1 LKDHIPFF
9 FTLLCGCAF
18 IFYLEALQQINLIMR
33 FNLIIILSVLFTMGA
48 FNLSAQQRTKPLGF
62 EVAAGLQTYYA
73 PFLKAELKGTQ
84 PVFMAGVQQPLNVRN
99 TIGLTL
105 RLGYNRHI
113 QQGDALFTQL
123 LFNYTPLVAK
133 KIELGI
139 GAGVG
144 YQLSF
149 YPSKPLKWNG
159 TEWVEGKATKAVIQF
174 PAQVSIGYR
183 GIETAKGR
191 FTPYVSYQLNALFK
205 YTPDLTPLPSSLFL
219 VGVKYSAKK

>member
-1 LKDHIPFF
+1 MVTSLII
-9 FTLLCGCAF
+9 TLICGCKSV
-18 IFYLEALQQINLIMR
+18 FYLEALQQINLIMK
-33 FNLIIILSVLFTMGA
+33 FNLIIILSFLFTIGA
-48 FNLSAQQRTKPLGF
+48 SSLSAQQHAKPLGY
-62 EVAAGLQTYYA
+62 EIAAGLQTYYA

-84 PVFMAGVQQPLNVRN
+84 PVFMAGVHQPLNVKN
-99 TIGLTL
+99 SIGLTL
-105 RLGYNRHI
+105 RLGYNRHL

-139 GAGVG
+139 GAGIG
-144 YQLSF
+144 YQFSF

-159 TEWVEGKATKAVIQF
+159 TEWVEGKASKAVIQV

-205 YTPDLTPLPSSLFL
+205 YTPDLTPLPSSFFL
-219 VGVKYSAKK
+219 LGVKYSAKK